1 MALSYNLAYQEIKTS
16 DFCWQN
22 RLDFLEHL
30 TMSHIYSENT
40 WFKWFGRLNHEI
52 IETS

>member
-1 MALSYNLAYQEIKTS
+1 MFQKVESGGGPIAV

-30 TMSHIYSENT
+30 TMSHKQWREETNT
-40 WFKWFGRLNHEI
+40 K
-52 IETS
+52 TV